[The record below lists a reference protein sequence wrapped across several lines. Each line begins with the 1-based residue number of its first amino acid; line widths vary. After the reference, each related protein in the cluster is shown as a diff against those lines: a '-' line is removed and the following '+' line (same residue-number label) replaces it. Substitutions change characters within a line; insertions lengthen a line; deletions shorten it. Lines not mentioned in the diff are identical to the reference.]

1 MDESTFNICLKVFFV
16 IFTLPFLPVAINI
29 IKDTIDEKNVYDKA
43 IMYAIASFLLSVN
56 SFTWYLFFFK
66 QACKW

>member
-29 IKDTIDEKNVYDKA
+29 IRDTIDEKNVYDKA
-43 IMYAIASFLLSVN
+43 NMYAIASFLLSVHG
-56 SFTWYLFFFK
+56 FTWYICFF
-66 QACKW
+66 

>member
-1 MDESTFNICLKVFFV
+1 MNETTFNLCLKVFFV

-43 IMYAIASFLLSVN
+43 NMYAIASFLLSVHG
-56 SFTWYLFFFK
+56 FAWFICFF
-66 QACKW
+66 